1 MFEVSLVAVD
11 VDRSDRP
18 LVETMNVS
26 ASRVEIVRLMN
37 DVGNIFTSV
46 TELSSDTD
54 IRAIAFLWKREDV
67 YKKIINEV
75 SYA

>member
-1 MFEVSLVAVD
+1 V
-11 VDRSDRP
+11 P
-18 LVETMNVS
+18 
-26 ASRVEIVRLMN
+26 ASRVEIEKHLN

-67 YKKIINEV
+67 YKIVFTRVFIHLNINELDIV
-75 SYA
+75 F